1 VPLIEC
7 IPNVSEGRR
16 AEVIDAIAAAI
27 RGAGVALLDVSRD
40 AAHHRSVFTFAGE
53 PDAVHRAVLAM
64 FDAAIPAIDLRAHA
78 GVHPRMGAVDV
89 VPLVPLAGASL
100 DECAALA
107 RTIGAEVAAKFN
119 LPVYLYEAAASA
131 IHRRPLEQVRRGQFE
146 GLAEKLQRAEWQPD
160 FGPAVPHP
168 TAGAAIVG
176 ARQPLIAFNVNLA
189 TDRLD
194 VAKAVARAV
203 RYSSGG
209 LPCVKALGLPL
220 ADRGIVQ
227 VSMNLTDFRTT
238 SMADA
243 FRAVAAEAAHHGV
256 AVLESELIGL
266 VPAEA
271 LAAAGA
277 AALALPR
284 FTPEML
290 LEVQILAKSAGQR
303 A

>member
-1 VPLIEC
+1 LIEC
-7 IPNVSEGRR
+7 IPNISEGRR
-16 AEVIDAIAAAI
+16 TEVIEAIAAAI
-27 RGAGVALLDVSRD
+27 RAAGAALLDVSRD

-53 PDAVHRAVLAM
+53 PNVVHRAVLAM
-64 FDAAIPAIDLRAHA
+64 FETAISAIDLRTHA

-100 DECAALA
+100 DDCAALA
-107 RTIGAEVAAKFN
+107 RTIGADVAERFH
-119 LPVYLYEAAASA
+119 LPVFLYEAAASA
-131 IHRRPLEQVRRGQFE
+131 IHRRPLEHVRRGQFE
-146 GLAEKLQRAEWQPD
+146 GLADKLRQPEWQPD

-168 TAGAAIVG
+168 TAGATIIG
-176 ARQPLIAFNVNLA
+176 ARKPLIAFNVNLA

-203 RYSSGG
+203 RQSSGG

-238 SMADA
+238 SMAEA

-271 LAAAGA
+271 LASAGA

-284 FTPEML
+284 FKSEML
-290 LEVQILAKSAGQR
+290 LEVQILAKRSGETS
-303 A
+303 

>member
-1 VPLIEC
+1 
-7 IPNVSEGRR
+7 
-16 AEVIDAIAAAI
+16 
-27 RGAGVALLDVSRD
+27 
-40 AAHHRSVFTFAGE
+40 
-53 PDAVHRAVLAM
+53 
-64 FDAAIPAIDLRAHA
+64 
-78 GVHPRMGAVDV
+78 
-89 VPLVPLAGASL
+89 
-100 DECAALA
+100 
-107 RTIGAEVAAKFN
+107 
-119 LPVYLYEAAASA
+119 
-131 IHRRPLEQVRRGQFE
+131 
-146 GLAEKLQRAEWQPD
+146 
-160 FGPAVPHP
+160 
-168 TAGAAIVG
+168 
-176 ARQPLIAFNVNLA
+176 
-189 TDRLD
+189 
-194 VAKAVARAV
+194 V

>member
-1 VPLIEC
+1 LIEC

-16 AEVIDAIAAAI
+16 PEVVDAIAAAI
-27 RGAGVALLDVSRD
+27 RAAGASLLDVSRD
-40 AAHHRSVFTFAGE
+40 AAHHRAVFTFAGE
-53 PDAVHRAVLAM
+53 PEVVRRAVLAL
-64 FDAAIPAIDLRAHA
+64 FAAAIPAIDLRTHA

-100 DECAALA
+100 EECAALA
-107 RTIGAEVAAKFN
+107 RSLGAEVAARFD

-131 IHRRPLEQVRRGQFE
+131 IHRRPLEAVRRGQFE
-146 GLAEKLQRAEWQPD
+146 GLAEKLREPEWRPD
-160 FGPAVPHP
+160 FGPATPHP
-168 TAGAAIVG
+168 SAGAAIIG
-176 ARQPLIAFNVNLA
+176 ARKPLIAFNVNLA

-203 RYSSGG
+203 RQSSGG

-220 ADRGIVQ
+220 SDRGIVQ

-238 SMADA
+238 SMAEA

-266 VPAEA
+266 APAEA

-277 AALALPR
+277 EALALPR

-290 LEVQILAKSAGQR
+290 LELQILARRSDEPS
-303 A
+303 